1 MAYVRK
7 ATLEN
12 RYSSIRRSFYD
23 FVGAFGHYIST
34 IESLKFDIVLHGCTA
49 VLTLD
54 ELEVLKKSSG
64 FISAYSDTASTLATT
79 YTPKFLSLSA
89 SVGLLNASNYGKD
102 IIIGIVDTGVWPES
116 PSFNDN
122 GFPGKPLI
130 YENAIAATSFSAI
143 EKGIVVVTA
152 TGNQG
157 PTLKTVD
164 NGFPWVLTVASST
177 IDRWFAGSLALG
189 NGETIYGWSMFPSDT
204 LCPNLPLMYNRLT
217 TLSCT
222 SNKLYGVSNGVLSTI
237 KLNMLSY

>member
-1 MAYVRK
+1 MLHHIIHARLAIYK
-7 ATLEN
+7 ASWNEGT
-12 RYSSIRRSFYD
+12 Y
-23 FVGAFGHYIST
+23 
-34 IESLKFDIVLHGCTA
+34 ESD
-49 VLTLD
+49 
-54 ELEVLKKSSG
+54 
-64 FISAYSDTASTLATT
+64 ASTSIEKAIIDGVDVIN
-79 YTPKFLSLSA
+79 FSL
-89 SVGLLNASNYGKD
+89 
-102 IIIGIVDTGVWPES
+102 
-116 PSFNDN
+116 

-204 LCPNLPLMYNRLT
+204 LSPNLPLMYNRLT

-237 KLNMLSY
+237 KLNMLNY